1 MPENDRNNCG
11 DLDFE
16 GTVAC
21 SSDEFDV
28 TLDIRPKKISVPS
41 VVEFTVTNYM
51 EFPYRFTPNSD
62 PVVFTEGENSW
73 EKFPLAGGLRVSEN
87 ETVANSYSFKKEIP
101 YSNWNPEPGRYLL
114 LIHGQVLG
122 EEINHKVNITDKI
135 EVV

>member
-1 MPENDRNNCG
+1 MPDEDHHKRE

-28 TLDIRPKKISVPS
+28 ALDVEPKKINVPA
-41 VVEFTVTNYM
+41 VVEFTITNHM
-51 EFPYRFTPNSD
+51 ELPYRFTPNNN

-87 ETVANSYSFKKEIP
+87 ETVANSYSLKKEIP
-101 YSNWNPEPGRYLL
+101 YSNWNPEPGNYLL
-114 LIHGQVLG
+114 LIYGRVL
-122 EEINHKVNITDKI
+122 EEEATHKVNVTDEI